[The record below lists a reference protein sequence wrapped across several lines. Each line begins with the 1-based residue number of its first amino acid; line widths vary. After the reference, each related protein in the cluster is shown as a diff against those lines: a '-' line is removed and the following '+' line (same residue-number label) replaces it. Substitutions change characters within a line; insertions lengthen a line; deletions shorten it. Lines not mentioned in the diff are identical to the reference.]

1 MPGIL
6 GHGARARTRRM
17 RPLQFAREIETP
29 VGRRVVIATDQD
41 LEFGE
46 RTPQYL
52 GFGERTS
59 RPPSEYAFTLLDIR
73 FGPDGEGVGKLAP
86 ATMVVYNKETKTI
99 EIENYGAQP
108 VRLTEVRSE
117 KP

>member
-1 MPGIL
+1 
-6 GHGARARTRRM
+6 M

-29 VGRRVVIATDQD
+29 AGRRVVIATDQD
-41 LEFGE
+41 LQFGE